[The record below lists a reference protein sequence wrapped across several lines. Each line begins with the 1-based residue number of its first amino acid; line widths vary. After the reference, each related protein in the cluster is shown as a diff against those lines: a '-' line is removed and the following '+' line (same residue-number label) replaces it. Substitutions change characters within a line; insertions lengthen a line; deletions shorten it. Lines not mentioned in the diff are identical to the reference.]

1 AGGVGLADKVDKSIL
16 RSPVKGTIKRLHVN
30 TVGGVV
36 QPGKDVVEI
45 VPSEE
50 SLLLDARV
58 LAKDIAFL
66 HPGDKAIVKF
76 TAYDFA
82 IYGGLEG
89 KVEMI
94 GADSV
99 TDDRGNTFYTVRV
112 RTDKSQLG
120 QGLPIIPGMVA
131 EVNILTGQKSV
142 LSYLLKPVLRAKQA
156 AFTER

>member
-1 AGGVGLADKVDKSIL
+1 
-16 RSPVKGTIKRLHVN
+16 
-30 TVGGVV
+30 
-36 QPGKDVVEI
+36 
-45 VPSEE
+45 
-50 SLLLDARV
+50 
-58 LAKDIAFL
+58 
-66 HPGDKAIVKF
+66 
-76 TAYDFA
+76 
-82 IYGGLEG
+82 EG
-89 KVEMI
+89 KLEMI

-120 QGLPIIPGMVA
+120 QGLPVIPGMVA